1 MKKIYLIAVL
11 MLFCFE
17 VFSQKDTSKPEG
29 YIPLFDNLSSFGE
42 DMPADFNGKL
52 RTVNTDNDSI
62 FSLNEAVDILKTLY
76 HSGRFRDAFGIA
88 IYIKLKQNDKEKFSK
103 NDKIDF
109 HKYGTAA
116 LKEMGYDKNADSLMR
131 IFCNQWPFYKVKDND
146 PVAFVKLKEKFT
158 TRPLFAVKA
167 SISKVYPRVI
177 LDTIYTLRT
186 PKSEYKYSEFR
197 GSNSEIQLVFYPT
210 THLSLS
216 GGIEFSKFGYTRTE
230 TAEKVNFTYKEKD
243 KFFSLPFEISYSA
256 PSIYGIVK
264 PEVFVGAKY
273 TNFYDSHYT
282 IKDGKRS
289 EIAEVTALDMVECE
303 GKAENQENSF
313 LSLYGGLR
321 LNYEYRRF
329 SLFAGL
335 SYGFATKELRDP
347 KKKGNNTELAV
358 HHLFV
363 PDAMRLNQVGLN
375 FGVKVNIFYR
385 TKTKYGYGY

>member
-88 IYIKLKQNDKEKFSK
+88 IYIKLKQNDKEKLSK

-158 TRPLFAVKA
+158 TRPWFAVKA

-186 PKSEYKYSEFR
+186 PKSEYKYSEFSA
-197 GSNSEIQLVFYPT
+197 SNSEIQLVFYPT

-273 TNFYDSHYT
+273 TNFYDSH
-282 IKDGKRS
+282 
-289 EIAEVTALDMVECE
+289 
-303 GKAENQENSF
+303 
-313 LSLYGGLR
+313 
-321 LNYEYRRF
+321 
-329 SLFAGL
+329 
-335 SYGFATKELRDP
+335 
-347 KKKGNNTELAV
+347 
-358 HHLFV
+358 
-363 PDAMRLNQVGLN
+363 
-375 FGVKVNIFYR
+375 
-385 TKTKYGYGY
+385 